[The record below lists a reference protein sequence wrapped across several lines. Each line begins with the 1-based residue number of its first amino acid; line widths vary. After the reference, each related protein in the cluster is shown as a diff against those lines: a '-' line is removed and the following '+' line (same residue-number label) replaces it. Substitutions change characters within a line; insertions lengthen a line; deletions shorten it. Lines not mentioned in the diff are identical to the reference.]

1 MSATKVKALNDV
13 LTDRDPFCR
22 GVCSVPEH
30 QFLLYYG
37 QGTDL
42 HRVDFAHSTTE
53 ELEALSQAC
62 QPASFGL
69 NNKDVLDETYRK
81 AGKMDLDAFAT
92 LLDPRSLGIHDIIE
106 RDLLATDQAVEF
118 ELSKLNVYAKDGF
131 FKAHQDT
138 PRGDN
143 MFGSLVVVLPA
154 QHEGG
159 QFSLRLGDQHWIA
172 DFTDQFAAAT
182 EPSICFI
189 AFFSDV
195 EHQVL
200 PVTSGYRVTLTYNL
214 HFRAQGNIPRALS
227 GPFHDK
233 LKARLIELVN
243 DAETLPKG
251 GYLGL
256 GLCHQYVYDETKPT
270 DSLLDKLK
278 GSDAVLAN
286 VCKELGLP
294 YSLRLLYAQGE
305 DGWPDFHLLSRVKL
319 NAPAPRKRLGK
330 DGRPT
335 SRLGCSDS
343 YDEEHLH
350 LLLHNAIGDF
360 GPEDVEGVEIIGRHL
375 NTRNGLDK
383 MGKRQIYYFMK
394 KYYRDPVSQVLEVKR
409 MSSVLC
415 ETAYACYGNWVYTD
429 RFYATG
435 CMIISVQPGESR
447 ERLSF

>member
-1 MSATKVKALNDV
+1 
-13 LTDRDPFCR
+13 
-22 GVCSVPEH
+22 
-30 QFLLYYG
+30 
-37 QGTDL
+37 
-42 HRVDFAHSTTE
+42 
-53 ELEALSQAC
+53 
-62 QPASFGL
+62 
-69 NNKDVLDETYRK
+69 
-81 AGKMDLDAFAT
+81 
-92 LLDPRSLGIHDIIE
+92 
-106 RDLLATDQAVEF
+106 
-118 ELSKLNVYAKDGF
+118 
-131 FKAHQDT
+131 
-138 PRGDN
+138 

-200 PVTSGYRVTLTYNL
+200 PVTLGYRVTLTYDL

-294 YSLRLLYAQGE
+294 YSLRLLYAQEE

-375 NTRNGLDK
+375 NTRNSLDK
-383 MGKRQIYYFMK
+383 MGKKQTYYFMK